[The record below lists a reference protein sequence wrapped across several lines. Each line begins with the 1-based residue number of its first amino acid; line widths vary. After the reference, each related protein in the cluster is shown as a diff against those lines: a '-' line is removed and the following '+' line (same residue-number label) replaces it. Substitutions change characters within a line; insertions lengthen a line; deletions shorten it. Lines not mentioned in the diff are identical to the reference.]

1 MLENPTVYV
10 NVDDDIDNLPNNV
23 NIIYVTQSGDI
34 DEDGNVILTT
44 TAADTTGDPEVEAPM
59 YADDQANATL
69 RPPSIHYDTFTC
81 TPYIFSDGSVGA
93 TLEFYVDEEYGADS
107 YEVRYT
113 L

>member
-23 NIIYVTQSGDI
+23 NIVYVTQGADV
-34 DEDGNVILTT
+34 DEDGNIVFTT
-44 TAADTTGDPEVEAPM
+44 SASDGTGDAEVEPPQ

-69 RPPSIHYDTFTC
+69 RPPNVLFSTFTS
-81 TPYIFSDGSVGA
+81 TPYILADGSVGA
-93 TLEFYVDEEYGADS
+93 TLEFFVDEEYGADS

-113 L
+113 